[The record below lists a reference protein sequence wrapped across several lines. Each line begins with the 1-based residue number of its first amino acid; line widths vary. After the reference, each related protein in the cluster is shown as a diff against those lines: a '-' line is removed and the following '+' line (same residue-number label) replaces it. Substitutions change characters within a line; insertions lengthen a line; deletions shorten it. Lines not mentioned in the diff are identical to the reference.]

1 MAERNT
7 GEVEGLNSDCA
18 CALNYATTLY
28 NESLIQVDN
37 YIKISFRQTALFAQ
51 MNSI

>member
-18 CALNYATTLY
+18 CALSYATTLY
-28 NESLIQVDN
+28 NESPNQVDN
-37 YIKISFRQTALFAQ
+37 YMGNIKLLSLLK
-51 MNSI
+51 